1 MQKSL
6 LVFII
11 LLMASVSMSATAE
24 RPMLVRVMIID
35 HQTITILRQ
44 HDFDIAHFAQGY
56 VEIIADDADLQSL
69 KDLGMNPD
77 VIHEDLVGFYQ
88 SRMPL
93 GATMGGFRTLSECLA
108 LMDSLHTLYPA
119 ITTARDSVGHS
130 YQGRGIWAMKIS
142 DNPGTDEDEPEFFI
156 NSLIHA
162 REPMGMEA
170 TVRFMKYLCENY
182 NTDPVVADL
191 VNNREFY
198 FIPVV
203 NPDGYEYNRTTYPG
217 GGGMWRKNRH
227 GNGIDLNRN
236 WGYMWG
242 YDDIGSSPN
251 SGDETYRGASAFSE
265 PETQALRQY
274 VDSHHFSIGMNFH
287 TYGGYFLY
295 SWCYSDIYTPDN
307 ELFMEIG
314 DSCVAA
320 NGYSRGTAWEILYN
334 TNGDAN
340 DWMYG
345 ENTEKPS
352 FLGFTYEVGD
362 GSDGFW
368 PDPSRIPTLWNHVLP
383 GLLYLSRIAENPY
396 AGGTPAAP
404 VLSPIGPLSTDH
416 FTATWTHND
425 PINPAVAFELKQ
437 LSGMHGGTD
446 DLESGTDNWVLHN
459 FTASN
464 ARQHS
469 GSYSLFSGSASN
481 YNATAILTEPINIVG
496 YDTLKFWTWYNTEL
510 DWDYAY
516 VMISTDGGSVWNN
529 LPGNITT
536 NDDPNGNNLGN
547 GITGQ
552 SAGWVQAKFP
562 LNSYSGQ
569 TALLGIRYKTDAYI
583 ENEGFYFDDIS
594 PVVTFDQIEILD
606 SAILDTFYE
615 VRHLTPGDYYYQVR
629 ARDAQSQWSGFSNR
643 EVANVIGGPDCV
655 YIPGDINNTGS
666 FNGIDITYG
675 VTYFKGGPQPPYICD
690 CPPHGYIF
698 PAGDINGNCAF
709 NGLDITYGV
718 NFLKGVGDPPSQCPD
733 CPSMGR

>member
-1 MQKSL
+1 MRKSL
-6 LVFII
+6 FVFII
-11 LLMASVSMSATAE
+11 LLMASVSMAATAE
-24 RPMLVRVMIID
+24 RPMLVRVSITD
-35 HQTITILRQ
+35 HQANALLRQ
-44 HDFDIAHFAQGY
+44 HEFDIAHFAQGY

-69 KDLGMNPD
+69 KDLGLNPA
-77 VIHEDLVGFYQ
+77 VIHDDLVGFYQ

-142 DNPGTDEDEPEFFI
+142 DNPGADEDEPEFFI

-182 NTDPVVADL
+182 NTDPVVANL

-203 NPDGYEYNRTTYPG
+203 NPDGYEYNRTTTPG

-227 GNGIDLNRN
+227 GNGTDLNRN

-242 YDDIGSSPN
+242 YDDIGSSPEPT
-251 SGDETYRGASAFSE
+251 SETYRGASAFSE

-274 VDSHHFSIGMNFH
+274 IDSHHFSIGMNFH

-295 SWCYSDIYTPDN
+295 SWCYSDIYAPDN

-314 DSCVAA
+314 DSCTAA
-320 NGYSRGTAWEILYN
+320 NGYLRGTAWEILYN

-352 FLGFTYEVGD
+352 FFGFTYEVGD

-368 PDPSRIPTLWNHVLP
+368 PDPARIPTLWNHVLP
-383 GLLYLSRIAENPY
+383 GLLYLARIAENPY
-396 AGGTPAAP
+396 AGGAPAAP
-404 VLSPIGPLSTDH
+404 VLNPIDFVMGDR

-425 PINPAVAFELKQ
+425 PINPAVAYELKQ

-446 DLESGTDNWVLHN
+446 NFENGTNNWVLHN
-459 FTASN
+459 FAASN
-464 ARQHS
+464 ARQYS
-469 GSYSLFSGSASN
+469 GSYSLFSGSTSS
-481 YNATAILTEPINIVG
+481 YNATAILAEPINIVG
-496 YDTLKFWTWYNTEL
+496 YDTLKFWTWYSAEQ

-516 VMISTDGGSVWNN
+516 VMLSTDGGSIWNN

-547 GITGQ
+547 GITGE
-552 SAGWVQAKFP
+552 SGGWVQAKFP
-562 LNSYSGQ
+562 LGAYTGQ
-569 TALLGIRYKTDAYI
+569 SALLGIRYKTDAYI
-583 ENEGFYFDDIS
+583 ENEGIYVDDCS

-606 SAILDTFYE
+606 SAIIDTFYE
-615 VRHLTPGDYYYQVR
+615 VRHLTPGEYYYQVR
-629 ARDAQSQWSGFSNR
+629 ARDAQDQWSGFSNR
-643 EVANVIGGPDCV
+643 EVAIVVGGPDCV
-655 YIPGDINNTGS
+655 YIPGDINNNGS
-666 FNGIDITYG
+666 YNGIDITYG
-675 VTYFKGGPQPPYICD
+675 VSYLKGGPQPPYVCD

-698 PAGDINGNCAF
+698 PSGDINGNCAF
-709 NGLDITYGV
+709 NGIDITYGV
-718 NFLKGVGDPPSQCPD
+718 NYLKGMGDSPSQCPD